1 MKSLRKTIRKILL
14 ENNRQI
20 EKIANLLLSGDSES
34 ASQGI
39 ELAIAFGYLEVIN
52 QKTHGPP
59 PFRPSEGS
67 YIEWDI
73 TATPE
78 LEEVL
83 LDYEE
88 QGNHKGEARA
98 KGWGNR
104 GFWIY
109 AKIIEE

>member
-1 MKSLRKTIRKILL
+1 MKHLRKAIRTILL

-34 ASQGI
+34 AGQGI
-39 ELAIAFGYLEVIN
+39 ELAIAFGYLEVTN
-52 QKTHGPP
+52 KKTHGPP

-83 LDYEE
+83 LDFEE
-88 QGNHKGEARA
+88 QGNHKGEARS
-98 KGWGNR
+98 KGLGKG

-109 AKIIEE
+109 ASVIQ